1 MRNNAGDIVAYIRT
15 GVGQGDPWGTLFFEL
30 AIQPS
35 LLRTQEALKAI
46 KIETRLILDF
56 SPHNPANIYTTS
68 IKISKIFSK
77 IKIQKET
84 HLVSSS
90 SRWNPES
97 LNK

>member
-56 SPHNPANIYTTS
+56 SPHNPAKIYTT
-68 IKISKIFSK
+68 
-77 IKIQKET
+77 
-84 HLVSSS
+84 
-90 SRWNPES
+90 
-97 LNK
+97 